1 MSRLL
6 TVFCFLI
13 GIFSLSAK
21 CSEVSAQTRNNY
33 ASNMHHAFWLQAHGQ
48 SSLAFFQ
55 FQSAHEEAKKAGEN
69 ILKIIAIEQLFVWY
83 RTYASSLNLFVTKPR
98 GNERIQGEYKPA
110 LKTFNNQSA
119 FQSEWGKTPEQA
131 AQVRDFMF
139 GVGEVI
145 SGIFCATVSS
155 GWGLPIAGG
164 LIYNGISRMYSSLNN
179 IWAGHQAM
187 ISLKEWE
194 QGPLKAAQQQ

>member
-1 MSRLL
+1 
-6 TVFCFLI
+6 
-13 GIFSLSAK
+13 
-21 CSEVSAQTRNNY
+21 
-33 ASNMHHAFWLQAHGQ
+33 
-48 SSLAFFQ
+48 
-55 FQSAHEEAKKAGEN
+55 
-69 ILKIIAIEQLFVWY
+69 
-83 RTYASSLNLFVTKPR
+83 
-98 GNERIQGEYKPA
+98 
-110 LKTFNNQSA
+110 
-119 FQSEWGKTPEQA
+119 
-131 AQVRDFMF
+131 MF

>member
-1 MSRLL
+1 MVRVI
-6 TVFCFLI
+6 TVLCLI
-13 GIFSLSAK
+13 LGIFSLSAK
-21 CSEVSAQTRNNY
+21 CSTVPANLKNTY

-48 SSLAFFQ
+48 STLAFFQ
-55 FQSAHEEAKKAGEN
+55 FQNAYDEAKKAGEN
-69 ILKIIAIEQLFVWY
+69 ILRIVAVEQLFIWY
-83 RTYASSLNLFVTKPR
+83 RTYASSLNLFLKKPT
-98 GNERIQGEYKPA
+98 GNDRIQGEYRPSLRA
-110 LKTFNNQSA
+110 FGNQSH

-164 LIYNGISRMYSSLNN
+164 LVYNGISRMYSSLNN
-179 IWAGHQAM
+179 IWAAHQAM
-187 ISLKEWE
+187 IALKKWE
-194 QGPLKAAQQQ
+194 QGPLKIAEQQ